1 MRVRV
6 RGVPYRSDNAY
17 WRLGHLI
24 PCDSWIE
31 LEVEA
36 GVYQALAKMPELEVV
51 PLDSP
56 ESVPREPDRP
66 EQAGEGVPGSLTSSF
81 RKRRR

>member
-1 MRVRV
+1 VMRVRV
-6 RGVPYRSDNAY
+6 RGVPYRGDTAY

-36 GVYQALAKMPELEVV
+36 GAYQAIAGMPELEVV

-66 EQAGEGVPGSLTSSF
+66 EQAGEGVPASLTSF